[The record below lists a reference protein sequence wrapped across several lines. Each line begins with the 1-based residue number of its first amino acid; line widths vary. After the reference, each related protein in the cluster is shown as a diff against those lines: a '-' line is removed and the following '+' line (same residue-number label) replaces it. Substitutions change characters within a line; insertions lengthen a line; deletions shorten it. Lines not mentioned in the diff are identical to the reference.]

1 MKILAISQAKPET
14 TEAQIAALLKDEVRK
29 AWELYVAGT
38 IREIYFRR
46 DMPGAVLILECQDVQ
61 EAKEILE
68 TLPFVHAGLSEF
80 TIMPLGPFDQFALL
94 FAQE

>member
-68 TLPFVHAGLSEF
+68 TLPFVHCRFIRIYDYAAG
-80 TIMPLGPFDQFALL
+80 PV
-94 FAQE
+94 